1 MGNKGCGNNQNQELV
16 ILKHAVE
23 NTNEAF
29 VTINENH
36 EVLVFNKAAEEI
48 FGYSRHEVIGRDLD
62 VIMSPA
68 CSQNHHEAVRCY
80 IETKAPRRIGHVTEI
95 MATRKNGE
103 TFPASISFSVTQVEG
118 RYFFTAIVR
127 DMTHTRALQEK
138 IVQSERLAALGQLVA
153 EITHE
158 IKNPLMMIGGFA
170 QQLIRRRDDDNDLK
184 KLNIIADEVRR
195 LEGLIADLREFYLPK
210 AIASGPV
217 NVKALVNEVYALVKD
232 DCGVKQIRT
241 SLDIDEHAELVAGD
255 AGRLKQVLLNLVKNS
270 IEAMESGG
278 DLSVQARLS
287 GDQVEIIV
295 ADSGY
300 GIPEADKDKIFSP
313 FFTTKRHGTGLG
325 LCISKRIID
334 EHEGGSFCV
343 ETEEGKGTKIKLSLP
358 RYLGKP
364 GDVSKQ
370 AVVH

>member
-1 MGNKGCGNNQNQELV
+1 
-16 ILKHAVE
+16 
-23 NTNEAF
+23 
-29 VTINENH
+29 
-36 EVLVFNKAAEEI
+36 
-48 FGYSRHEVIGRDLD
+48 
-62 VIMSPA
+62 
-68 CSQNHHEAVRCY
+68 
-80 IETKAPRRIGHVTEI
+80 
-95 MATRKNGE
+95 
-103 TFPASISFSVTQVEG
+103 
-118 RYFFTAIVR
+118 
-127 DMTHTRALQEK
+127 MTDTRALQEK

-170 QQLIRRRDDDNDLK
+170 QQLIRRKDDDNDLK

-195 LEGLIADLREFYLPK
+195 LEGLVADLRELYLPK
-210 AIASGPV
+210 SIVSVPV

-232 DCGVKQIRT
+232 DCEVKQIRT
-241 SLDIDEHAELVAGD
+241 SVDIDEDAKLVSGD

-278 DLSVQARLS
+278 DLSVQVRLS

-343 ETEEGKGTKIKLSLP
+343 ETEEGKGTKIKVSLP
-358 RYLGKP
+358 CYLGKP
-364 GDVSKQ
+364 GGVSKQ
-370 AVVH
+370 AIVH